1 MPRIRLDKAFEQ
13 KSQADSIAALNSS
26 IAFSMTGKAE
36 RPLSLFIH
44 VMIGS
49 GNSIQIDFSEHVRN
63 FNQQIQPIRQ
73 AYPLSIA
80 DFSLGFVKGLPK
92 GVYDSGAGLCAFATS
107 VVQHP
112 LQTGVQ
118 VLDALALLRDLAC
131 SEQWNALSKT
141 LAPEIH
147 QLVTEWDTIPSSV
160 RGELAGYALGKYG
173 SDIIIPGALAKAV
186 SRGIKGARELNGLY
200 SGLQAVEQNFL
211 QESVG
216 VANSVKIG
224 EIVQVG
230 QNWNPVHG
238 PGPIGLRH
246 ARSFRGASYIETII
260 PEKVIL
266 YRVYGE
272 NAKMLGHYWTR
283 TPPFGILQSKLDS
296 ALLTEW
302 GNSAH
307 KIVKIQL
314 PKGTRIFEGAA
325 APQKTVLENLPGGG
339 NQVFLENVS
348 PEWII
353 P

>member
-160 RGELAGYALGKYG
+160 RGELAGYAVGKYG

-200 SGLQAVEQNFL
+200 RGLQVVEQNLL

-224 EIVQVG
+224 EIVQVS
-230 QNWNPVHG
+230 QRWNPLHG
-238 PGPIGLRH
+238 PGPLDIRV
-246 ARSFRGASYIETII
+246 ANSFRSATYIEHILEE
-260 PEKVIL
+260 PLVL
-266 YRVYGE
+266 YRAYSDPSRALGKYWSRIPIAGRLQVIMD
-272 NAKMLGHYWTR
+272 NALD
-283 TPPFGILQSKLDS
+283 PVFGNLATNLDFATFS
-296 ALLTEW
+296 RLDY
-302 GNSAH
+302 
-307 KIVKIQL
+307 
-314 PKGTRIFEGAA
+314 AA
-325 APQKTVLENLPGGG
+325 
-339 NQVFLENVS
+339 
-348 PEWII
+348 
-353 P
+353 